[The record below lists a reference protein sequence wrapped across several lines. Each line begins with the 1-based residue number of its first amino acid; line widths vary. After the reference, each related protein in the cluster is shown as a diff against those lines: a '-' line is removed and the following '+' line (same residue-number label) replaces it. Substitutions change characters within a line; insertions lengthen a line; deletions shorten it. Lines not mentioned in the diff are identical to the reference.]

1 MLPGMVDAMPPSS
14 LSGAGLK
21 KAMAGVSNLKEGG
34 GSNVTVALVSKPTTA
49 APNSGFAKHPEPR
62 GHSGETNIFL
72 HHVADEYGSTIG
84 TVAYITI
91 VNGACTPANLKDCC
105 HIKDS
110 PSATSVQYGAISKGY
125 GHGYNLVTTGKRTA
139 FREQLQTQFCH
150 NRTVLLKKLNDCTPT
165 CECIDTVLD
174 EIHAGDKD
182 VVGESYVQQ
191 GPPTPSVCA
200 ARALNATDPSRVT
213 LSLWRGHLREACG
226 LRQAERGPDVR
237 LQTTIAGVEKKKN
250 PIRCSMQTV
259 DGAFGEARQVSQ
271 PAPVSLDP
279 GSKSRLLPSNSKGM
293 RPDLC
298 QHPHTRHGC

>member
-1 MLPGMVDAMPPSS
+1 MLPGMVDAMTPSS
-14 LSGAGLK
+14 LSSAGLK
-21 KAMAGVSNLKEGG
+21 KAMASVSNLKEGG
-34 GSNVTVALVSKPTTA
+34 GSNVTVALVSKPATA
-49 APNSGFAKHPEPR
+49 ASNSGFAKQPGPR
-62 GHSGETNIFL
+62 GHSGETNIFP
-72 HHVADEYGSTIG
+72 HHVADEYGSTIRGDGKRARVPPTVQNGTSAPANVNCKQAPPKPKADTSNNDIDG

-105 HIKDS
+105 HIKGS

-191 GPPTPSVCA
+191 GPSTPFIVSVCA
-200 ARALNATDPSRVT
+200 ARALNTTDPSRVT
-213 LSLWRGHLREACG
+213 LSLWRGHLREAC
-226 LRQAERGPDVR
+226 
-237 LQTTIAGVEKKKN
+237 
-250 PIRCSMQTV
+250 
-259 DGAFGEARQVSQ
+259 
-271 PAPVSLDP
+271 
-279 GSKSRLLPSNSKGM
+279 
-293 RPDLC
+293 
-298 QHPHTRHGC
+298 